1 MFRLRVCFCFC
12 SSSEVGDC
20 HATQGRGM
28 GSPGP
33 SGLTETPREDG
44 DECDGL
50 FLPTDGGWVPQG
62 PVVRRAGLS
71 ATPPRQQERQ
81 RVVGAQGGAPGAR
94 TSATRKETR
103 KGAPRGAPR
112 GRAPR
117 ELFVVL
123 DSVLICLSKW
133 SQVDVSFASFFFC
146 FCSSS
151 EVGDGHATQGRG
163 MGSPGPSGLTET
175 PREDGDE
182 CDGLFLPTDGGW
194 VPQGPVVRRAG
205 LSATPP
211 RQQERQRVVGA
222 QGGAPGARTSATRKE
237 TRKGAPRGVPR
248 GRAPR
253 ESCLSCYCF

>member
-28 GSPGP
+28 CSPGP

-62 PVVRRAGLS
+62 PVVRRAGLR
-71 ATPPRQQERQ
+71 ATPPRQQEWQ

-103 KGAPRGAPR
+103 KGAPQGAPR

-117 ELFVVL
+117 KSCLLDRRFDLLVEVESSRCFVCEFVFV
-123 DSVLICLSKW
+123 SVPRVKW
-133 SQVDVSFASFFFC
+133 
-146 FCSSS
+146 
-151 EVGDGHATQGRG
+151 EIAT
-163 MGSPGPSGLTET
+163 P
-175 PREDGDE
+175 PR
-182 CDGLFLPTDGGW
+182 DGGW
-194 VPQGPVVRRAG
+194 VPQGPVA
-205 LSATPP
+205 
-211 RQQERQRVVGA
+211 
-222 QGGAPGARTSATRKE
+222 
-237 TRKGAPRGVPR
+237 
-248 GRAPR
+248 
-253 ESCLSCYCF
+253 